1 MEELFDGIVIM
12 EKIEQIIKKCE
23 LLTKEELLILI
34 KDTLISLDMA
44 QHDYECTYERL
55 VNLIHHA
62 EKIDNAFEL
71 ACSELEDLDSTLYDL
86 YDRLDTYYETKDRHE
101 WKQELLERAEEA
113 EGN

>member
-1 MEELFDGIVIM
+1 MEELFDGVVIM

-44 QHDYECTYERL
+44 QHDYECAYERL
-55 VNLIHHA
+55 VNLIQHA
-62 EKIDNAFEL
+62 EKINNAFEL
-71 ACSELEDLDSTLYDL
+71 ACKKLEDNDSTLYDL

-101 WKQELLERAEEA
+101 WKEYLLESIKEDEV
-113 EGN
+113 